1 MPASKSLTIWSTS
14 EDDGLYNKEILKK
27 LQNDLPKSANN
38 LGLPLRVINGHEYLV
53 LFDFGKFRLAH
64 DFVSVLVADNITLL
78 KSERFIA
85 IHAFRGIIV
94 FSQILWLDFKGH
106 HFYEII
112 EININYFIS
121 NF

>member
-1 MPASKSLTIWSTS
+1 MI
-14 EDDGLYNKEILKK
+14 KK
-27 LQNDLPKSANN
+27 LQNDLPKCAND
-38 LGLPLRVINGHEYLV
+38 LGLSLCVINGHEYFV

-106 HFYEII
+106 HFL
-112 EININYFIS
+112 
-121 NF
+121 